1 MIIPYSSDTK
11 TSKSL
16 KLTIKKQLSRVKAT
30 SLLGSTQRR
39 ARLTSPTEPPAPPE
53 VPVVAASAVA
63 PEAVVHRVE
72 VGTAAVAPSAAAAP
86 ERVVA
91 VAAAVDD
98 VARRGPE
105 RHGGLVGHVDGLL
118 VHEAA

>member
-1 MIIPYSSDTK
+1 MKHIAFHCRLDICSCKCERTLD
-11 TSKSL
+11 
-16 KLTIKKQLSRVKAT
+16 SRIER
-30 SLLGSTQRR
+30 LDLGDR
-39 ARLTSPTEPPAPPE
+39 TSPAEPPAPPQ
-53 VPVVAASAVA
+53 VPLVAASVA

-72 VGTAAVAPSAAAAP
+72 VGPVAAPAAAP

-105 RHGGLVGHVDGLL
+105 RHGRLVGHVDGLL
-118 VHEAA
+118 VHEVA

>member
-1 MIIPYSSDTK
+1 MDEAYRL
-11 TSKSL
+11 SL
-16 KLTIKKQLSRVKAT
+16 QIRDICSCKCERNLDSRID
-30 SLLGSTQRR
+30 
-39 ARLTSPTEPPAPPE
+39 RLDSGDRTSPAEPPAPPQ
-53 VPVVAASAVA
+53 VPLVAASVA

-72 VGTAAVAPSAAAAP
+72 VGPVAAAP

-105 RHGGLVGHVDGLL
+105 GHRRLVGHVDGLL
-118 VHEAA
+118 VHEVA

>member
-1 MIIPYSSDTK
+1 MNAP
-11 TSKSL
+11 L
-16 KLTIKKQLSRVKAT
+16 LTTRIDIA
-30 SLLGSTQRR
+30 QR
-39 ARLTSPTEPPAPPE
+39 TSPAEPPAPPQ
-53 VPVVAASAVA
+53 VPLVAASVA

-72 VGTAAVAPSAAAAP
+72 VCPVAAPAAAP

-105 RHGGLVGHVDGLL
+105 RHGRLVGHVNGLL
-118 VHEAA
+118 VHEVA